1 MQETVRSV
9 VKTWELDAVQH
20 FTTAFYYK
28 ALSSAT
34 MAMLSQLGHEPCAAD
49 APWTQSC
56 WTRFLRELRV
66 GDAYHVMSGLVDA
79 DDTSCTLGH
88 QLFNSETGELC
99 TTFLQ
104 RLSKP
109 PMGAR
114 ADDRV
119 EWPERASERQ
129 AVVAEGASWERTA
142 AGVVRPEELDGSGRQ
157 DLSALI
163 HMFSDSN
170 IQLQNAL
177 GMTSSYMRDEA
188 IGYST
193 AEYQLEMQ
201 CPPPAA
207 GTRLEVSSTVAH
219 LGTSSLWFVHQM
231 NDATADAPLAR
242 LVQLGVHLDTSA
254 RKPSAVPEFIRE
266 RAMALMGG
274 KR

>member
-9 VKTWELDAVQH
+9 VKTWELDAVAH

-49 APWTQSC
+49 APWTQNC
-56 WTRFLRELRV
+56 WTRFLKELRG
-66 GDAYHVMSGLVDA
+66 GDAYHVTSGLVDA
-79 DDTSCTLGH
+79 DDASCTLGH
-88 QLFNSETGELC
+88 QLFNSETDELC

-109 PMGAR
+109 PAGER
-114 ADDRV
+114 AAQRV
-119 EWPERASERQ
+119 EWSERASERQ
-129 AVVAEGASWERTA
+129 AEVAEGASWQRTA
-142 AGVVRPEELDGSGRQ
+142 ASVVRPEELDGSGRL

-163 HMFSDSN
+163 HVFSDSN

-201 CPPPAA
+201 CPPPVA

-231 NDATADAPLAR
+231 NDTTAGAPLAR
-242 LVQLGVHLDTSA
+242 LVQLGVHLNTSA
-254 RKPSAVPEFIRE
+254 RKPSPVPEPIRK
-266 RAMALMGG
+266 RALELMGG